1 MITRKTLPAIII
13 GLFMFG
19 EITDGQYLIGNTP
32 GGRAFCCEYCVLARN
47 MFARK
52 RPLGVTTGPRRDMQG
67 AVVVASDT
75 AYEAFT
81 VQLSN
86 GNRALLLVD
95 DQTKIFVGNKIGS
108 FLSVRPGVRVAVRF
122 FQFGNA
128 LVADEIYIP

>member
-1 MITRKTLPAIII
+1 MITRKTLSAMIVC
-13 GLFMFG
+13 LFAFS
-19 EITDGQYLIGNTP
+19 EITDGQCLIGNTS

-47 MFARK
+47 MLARK

-67 AVVVASDT
+67 AVVASDT
-75 AYEAFT
+75 ADEAFT

-95 DQTKIFVGNKIGS
+95 DQTKVFVGNKIGS

-128 LVADEIYIP
+128 LIADEIYIP